1 MQRRTCASLL
11 AISSLALLST
21 TAWAQGADSFPTK
34 PIKLL
39 VGFPAGGPTDIT
51 MRVIAEQASKTLGQ
65 PIVVENKPGA
75 GGTLPASTVQM
86 SPPDGYT
93 IGQSPLGIFRM
104 GYVQKTTWDPLKD
117 LSYIINLTGYTFGL
131 TVPANSP
138 FNSWQDFV
146 AYAKANPGK
155 ITYGSAGG
163 NLTSPHLTMER
174 IAEAA
179 GIQLTHVPF
188 KGSADLA
195 QALLGGHVMAAADS
209 SAFVPYVESGKAK
222 LLNVWGAQRMER
234 FPAAPTL
241 KELGID
247 IVQTSPYGL
256 VAPKG
261 TPPEVV
267 KKLHDAFKKA
277 LEDKTSVEALG
288 KYDMLPNYMGS
299 AQYTQFARDV
309 SQREKVIIERLGLD
323 KVKN

>member
-1 MQRRTCASLL
+1 MQRRIWMTWL
-11 AISSLALLST
+11 ATAAWVST
-21 TAWAQGADSFPTK
+21 AIAPAWADNFPSR

-39 VGFPAGGPTDIT
+39 VGFPPGGPTDIT
-51 MRVIAEQASKTLGQ
+51 MRVIAENAGKILGQ
-65 PIVVENKPGA
+65 PVIVENKPGA
-75 GGTLPASTVQM
+75 GGTIPASTVQM

-93 IGQSPLGIFRM
+93 LGQSPLGIFRM
-104 GYVQKTTWDPLKD
+104 GYVQKTNWDPLKD
-117 LSYIINLTGYTFGL
+117 LVYVINLTGYTFGL
-131 TVPANSP
+131 TVAANSP
-138 FNSWQDFV
+138 FNNWQDFV
-146 AYAKANPGK
+146 AYAKAHPGK

-209 SAFVPYVESGKAK
+209 SAFVPYVESGRAK
-222 LLNVWGAQRMER
+222 LLNVWTEKRMER
-234 FPAAPTL
+234 FPAVPTL
-241 KELGID
+241 KEVGID

-261 TPPEVV
+261 TPDNIVQ
-267 KKLHDAFKKA
+267 KLHDAFKKA
-277 LEDKTSVEALG
+277 LEEPSSVEALA
-288 KYDMLPNYMGS
+288 KYDMLPNYMS
-299 AQYTQFARDV
+299 SQQYTAFAKDV
-309 SQREKVIIERLGLD
+309 SQREKVVIERLGLD

>member
-1 MQRRTCASLL
+1 
-11 AISSLALLST
+11 
-21 TAWAQGADSFPTK
+21 
-34 PIKLL
+34 
-39 VGFPAGGPTDIT
+39 
-51 MRVIAEQASKTLGQ
+51 MRVIAENAGKILGQ

-75 GGTLPASTVQM
+75 GGTLPASTVVT
-86 SPPDGYT
+86 STPDGYT

-104 GYVQKTTWDPLKD
+104 GYVQKMTWDPLKD

-138 FNSWQDFV
+138 FKNWQDFV

-155 ITYGSAGG
+155 VSFGSAGG

-179 GIQLTHVPF
+179 GIQLNHVPY

-209 SAFVPYVESGKAK
+209 SAFVPYVEGGKAR
-222 LLNVWGAQRMER
+222 LLNVWGEKRMAR
-234 FPAAPTL
+234 FPSVPTL
-241 KELGID
+241 RELGID

-261 TPPEVV
+261 TPPAVV

-277 LEDKTSVEALG
+277 LEEKSSVDALAR
-288 KYDMLPNYMGS
+288 YDMLPNYMS
-299 AQYTQFARDV
+299 SEQYTQFAQEV
-309 SQREKVIIERLGLD
+309 SKSEGAIIQRLGLD
-323 KVKN
+323 KVRN

>member
-1 MQRRTCASLL
+1 VVA
-11 AISSLALLST
+11 AAGLSAN
-21 TAWAQGADSFPTK
+21 AWAADNFPSK
-34 PIKLL
+34 PIRLL

-51 MRVIAEQASKTLGQ
+51 MRVIAENAGKILGQ

-75 GGTLPASTVQM
+75 GGTLPASTVVT
-86 SPPDGYT
+86 STPDGYT

-104 GYVQKTTWDPLKD
+104 GYVQKMTWDPLKD

-138 FNSWQDFV
+138 FKNWQDFV

-155 ITYGSAGG
+155 VSFGSAGG

-179 GIQLTHVPF
+179 GIQLNHVPY

-209 SAFVPYVESGKAK
+209 SAFVPYVEGGKAR
-222 LLNVWGAQRMER
+222 LLNVWGEKRMAR
-234 FPAAPTL
+234 FPSVPTL
-241 KELGID
+241 RELGID

-261 TPPEVV
+261 TPPAVV

-277 LEDKTSVEALG
+277 LEEKSSVDALAR
-288 KYDMLPNYMGS
+288 YDMLPNYMS
-299 AQYTQFARDV
+299 SEQYTQFAQEV
-309 SQREKVIIERLGLD
+309 SKSEGAIIQRLGLD
-323 KVKN
+323 KVRN

>member
-1 MQRRTCASLL
+1 MQRRAWAKVGIAVAAASLSF
-11 AISSLALLST
+11 SS
-21 TAWAQGADSFPTK
+21 WAADFPTR
-34 PIKLL
+34 PIRLL

-51 MRVIAEQASKTLGQ
+51 MRVIAENAGKILGQ
-65 PIVVENKPGA
+65 PVIIENKPGA
-75 GGTLPASTVQM
+75 GGTIPASTVVTSQ
-86 SPPDGYT
+86 PDGYT

-104 GYVQKTTWDPLKD
+104 GYTQKMSWDPLKD

-138 FNSWQDFV
+138 FKTWSEFV

-155 ITYGSAGG
+155 VTFGSAGG

-179 GIQLTHVPF
+179 GIQLTHVPY

-209 SAFVPYVESGKAK
+209 SAFVPYVEGGKAR
-222 LLNVWGAQRMER
+222 LLNVWSEKRMAR
-234 FPAAPTL
+234 FPDVPTL
-241 KELGID
+241 RDLGIN

-261 TPPEVV
+261 TPPDVV
-267 KKLHDAFKKA
+267 KKLHEAFKKA
-277 LEDKTSVEALG
+277 LEEKSSVDALA
-288 KYDMLPNYMGS
+288 KYDMLPNYMS
-299 AQYTQFARDV
+299 SEQYTSYAQTL
-309 SQREKVIIERLGLD
+309 SKQEGEIIKKLGLD
-323 KVKN
+323 KVRN

>member
-1 MQRRTCASLL
+1 MDRRTWNVACVL
-11 AISSLALLST
+11 AVLACIP
-21 TAWAQGADSFPTK
+21 AAVQAQAQNFPSR
-34 PIKLL
+34 PIRLQ

-51 MRVIAEQASKTLGQ
+51 MRVIAENASKILGQ
-65 PIVVENKPGA
+65 PVIVENKPGA
-75 GGTLPASTVQM
+75 GGTLPATTVQM
-86 SPPDGYT
+86 SQPDGYT

-104 GYVQKTTWDPLKD
+104 GYTQKMSWDPLKD

-138 FNSWQDFV
+138 FKSWQDFV

-179 GIQLTHVPF
+179 GIQLTHVPY

-209 SAFVPYVESGKAK
+209 SAFVPYVESGKAQ
-222 LLNVWGAQRMER
+222 LLNVWGANRMER
-234 FPAAPTL
+234 FPHVPTL
-241 KELGID
+241 KDLGID

-256 VAPKG
+256 VAPRG
-261 TPPEVV
+261 TPPDVV

-277 LEDKTSVEALG
+277 LEEKSSVEALA

-299 AQYTQFARDV
+299 EQYTQFARDV
-309 SQREKVIIERLGLD
+309 SQREKVIIERLGME

>member
-1 MQRRTCASLL
+1 MQRRAWIKVGCAVVAASLS
-11 AISSLALLST
+11 AA
-21 TAWAQGADSFPTK
+21 AWADTFPSR
-34 PIKLL
+34 PIRLL

-51 MRVIAEQASKTLGQ
+51 MRVIAENAGRILGQ

-75 GGTLPASTVQM
+75 GGTLPASTVVTSQ
-86 SPPDGYT
+86 PDGYT

-104 GYVQKTTWDPLKD
+104 GYTQKMSWDPLKD

-138 FNSWQDFV
+138 IKSWQEFV

-155 ITYGSAGG
+155 VTFGSAGG
-163 NLTSPHLTMER
+163 NMTSPHLTMER
-174 IAEAA
+174 IADAA
-179 GIQLTHVPF
+179 GIQLTHIPY

-209 SAFVPYVESGKAK
+209 SAFVPYVEGGKAR
-222 LLNVWGAQRMER
+222 LLNVWSEKRMAR
-234 FPAAPTL
+234 FPAVPTL
-241 KELGID
+241 RELGID

-267 KKLHDAFKKA
+267 KKLHEAFKKA
-277 LEDKTSVEALG
+277 LEDKSSVEALA
-288 KYDMLPNYMGS
+288 KYDMLPNYMS
-299 AQYTQFARDV
+299 SEQYTRYAQTLSKQEGD
-309 SQREKVIIERLGLD
+309 IIQRLGLD

>member
-1 MQRRTCASLL
+1 MTRCIWKTVATATMAAACLSSAMAS
-11 AISSLALLST
+11 
-21 TAWAQGADSFPTK
+21 DNFPNR

-51 MRVIAEQASKTLGQ
+51 MRVIAENASKRLGQ
-65 PIVVENKPGA
+65 PVIVENKGGA

-86 SPPDGYT
+86 SQPDGYT

-104 GYVQKTTWDPLKD
+104 GYVQKMNWDPLKD

-131 TVPANSP
+131 TVAANSP

-209 SAFVPYVESGKAK
+209 SAFVPYVESGRAK
-222 LLNVWGAQRMER
+222 LLNVWGDKRMER
-234 FPAAPTL
+234 FPNVPTL

-261 TPPEVV
+261 TPPAVV
-267 KKLHDAFKKA
+267 KKLHDAFKQA
-277 LEDKTSVEALG
+277 LEDKTSVEALA

-299 AQYTQFARDV
+299 AQYTQFAHDL
-309 SQREKVIIERLGLD
+309 SQREKEIIQRLGLN
-323 KVKN
+323 KVRN

>member
-1 MQRRTCASLL
+1 MRGRIWKCLL
-11 AISSLALLST
+11 AASAVWGLST
-21 TAWAQGADSFPTK
+21 ASWADNFPSR

-51 MRVIAEQASKTLGQ
+51 MRVIAENAGKILGQ
-65 PIVVENKPGA
+65 PIIVENKGGA

-104 GYVQKTTWDPLKD
+104 GYVQKMSWDPLKD

-131 TVPANSP
+131 TVAANSP

-179 GIQLTHVPF
+179 GIKLTHVPF

-209 SAFVPYVESGKAK
+209 SAFVPYVESGRAK
-222 LLNVWGAQRMER
+222 LLNVWGEKRMER
-234 FPAAPTL
+234 FPTVPTL
-241 KELGID
+241 RDLGID

-261 TPPEVV
+261 TPPDVI
-267 KKLHDAFKKA
+267 KKLHDAFKQA

-288 KYDMLPNYMGS
+288 KYDMLPNYMS
-299 AQYTQFARDV
+299 SSQYTQFAHDV
-309 SQREKVIIERLGLD
+309 SQREKVVIERLGLD

>member
-1 MQRRTCASLL
+1 MPRWVWKSVCLL
-11 AISSLALLST
+11 ATFAGLS
-21 TAWAQGADSFPTK
+21 AVHAADNFPSR
-34 PIKLL
+34 PIKLQ

-51 MRVIAEQASKTLGQ
+51 MRVIAEHASKTLGQ

-75 GGTLPASTVQM
+75 GGTLPATTVQM

-104 GYVQKTTWDPLKD
+104 GYTQKMSWDPLKD
-117 LSYIINLTGYTFGL
+117 LRYIINLTGYTFGL

-222 LLNVWGAQRMER
+222 LLNVWGEKRMER
-234 FPAAPTL
+234 FPNVPTL

-277 LEDKTSVEALG
+277 LEDKSSIDALA
-288 KYDMLPNYMGS
+288 KYDMLPNYMS
-299 AQYTQFARDV
+299 SEQYTQFAREV
-309 SQREKVIIERLGLD
+309 SQREKVIIERLGLE